1 MEWIAPVCFSALG
14 VQLMV
19 LSSAQAAA
27 VADDSQRGAAASVR
41 AADGKRVGRGAGFTG
56 TYRLLVRGKNINGNT
71 LLATDYLNHF
81 NEIIMLLE
89 MVPSMP
95 ECFEDAL
102 EWQPKS
108 YADHFRDSCFSD
120 AELAILAYENAPRNY
135 RQAFDAT
142 IDQMDR
148 LVLEALPRIKKLV
161 EAGEDGPLQ
170 LGIDGVTRKLESFVD
185 VASSIINGNMDTLD
199 QAQIDKVMNG

>member
-1 MEWIAPVCFSALG
+1 
-14 VQLMV
+14 MV
-19 LSSAQAAA
+19 SSSSQVA
-27 VADDSQRGAAASVR
+27 VAPESGAPKPST
-41 AADGKRVGRGAGFTG
+41 RGAGFTG
-56 TYRLLVRGKNINGNT
+56 TYRLLVRGKNINQNT

-95 ECFEDAL
+95 ECFEDAAA
-102 EWQPKS
+102 WQPKS

-120 AELAILAYENAPRNY
+120 AELAILAYENAPANY

-142 IDQMDR
+142 IEQMDR
-148 LVLEALPRIKKLV
+148 LVLEAMPRIKALI
-161 EAGEDGPLQ
+161 EAGDEGPLQ
-170 LGIDGVTRKLESFVD
+170 VGVENVTRKLQSFVD

-199 QAQIDKVMNG
+199 QAQIDQVMKA

>member
-1 MEWIAPVCFSALG
+1 MVSNSTKAL
-14 VQLMV
+14 
-19 LSSAQAAA
+19 ATAE
-27 VADDSQRGAAASVR
+27 ADDGAAAGAKPGGATAS
-41 AADGKRVGRGAGFTG
+41 AARTAGYTG
-56 TYRLLVRGKNINGNT
+56 TYRLLVRGKNINQNT

-95 ECFEDAL
+95 ECYADAA
-102 EWQPKS
+102 EWRPKS

-120 AELAILAYENAPRNY
+120 AELAILAYENAPANY

-142 IDQMDR
+142 VAAMDR
-148 LVLEALPRIKKLV
+148 LVLEAMPRIKKLID
-161 EAGEDGPLQ
+161 AGEEGPLQ
-170 LGIDGVTRKLESFVD
+170 VGVEGVTRKLQSFVD

>member
-1 MEWIAPVCFSALG
+1 MAPAKP
-14 VQLMV
+14 
-19 LSSAQAAA
+19 AA
-27 VADDSQRGAAASVR
+27 
-41 AADGKRVGRGAGFTG
+41 KGAGFTG
-56 TYRLLVRGKNINGNT
+56 TYRLLVKGKNINQNT

-95 ECFEDAL
+95 ECYDDAA

-108 YADHFRDSCFSD
+108 YAQHFRDSCFSD
-120 AELAILAYENAPRNY
+120 AELAILAYENAPENY

-142 IDQMDR
+142 IEQMDR
-148 LVLEALPRIKKLV
+148 LVLEAMPRIKSLI
-161 EAGEDGPLQ
+161 ETGDEGPLQ
-170 LGIDGVTRKLESFVD
+170 LGVEGVTRKLQSFVD

-199 QAQIDKVMNG
+199 QRQIDQVMNG

>member
-1 MEWIAPVCFSALG
+1 MVSSSSQALAGTERKAENSAGCGPAPVKA
-14 VQLMV
+14 
-19 LSSAQAAA
+19 
-27 VADDSQRGAAASVR
+27 RKPGA
-41 AADGKRVGRGAGFTG
+41 RGAGFTG
-56 TYRLLVRGKNINGNT
+56 TYRLLVKGKNINQNT

-95 ECFEDAL
+95 ECYEDAAV
-102 EWQPKS
+102 WKPKT

-120 AELAILAYENAPRNY
+120 AELAILAYENAPENY

-142 IDQMDR
+142 IEQMDR
-148 LVLEALPRIKKLV
+148 LVLEAMPRIKILI
-161 EAGEDGPLQ
+161 EAGDEGPLQ
-170 LGIDGVTRKLESFVD
+170 VGIESVTRKLESFVD

-199 QAQIDKVMNG
+199 QGQIDQVMNG

>member
-1 MEWIAPVCFSALG
+1 MVSSSQQAL
-14 VQLMV
+14 
-19 LSSAQAAA
+19 AAA
-27 VADDSQRGAAASVR
+27 ESTSPAESAGDTGTKSVR
-41 AADGKRVGRGAGFTG
+41 DRKVNSKGAGFTG
-56 TYRLLVRGKNINGNT
+56 TYRLLVKGKNINENT

-95 ECFEDAL
+95 ECYDDAA

-120 AELAILAYENAPRNY
+120 AELAILAYENAPQNY
-135 RQAFDAT
+135 RQAFDT
-142 IDQMDR
+142 TVEQMDR
-148 LVLEALPRIKKLV
+148 LVLEAMPRIRGLI
-161 EAGEDGPLQ
+161 EAGAEGPLQ
-170 LGIDGVTRKLESFVD
+170 LGVDSVTRKLQSFVD

-199 QAQIDKVMNG
+199 QSQIDQVMNGR

>member
-1 MEWIAPVCFSALG
+1 MTSPG
-14 VQLMV
+14 T
-19 LSSAQAAA
+19 QAMPAEGETA
-27 VADDSQRGAAASVR
+27 ESTPDKTADSEASKK
-41 AADGKRVGRGAGFTG
+41 GTGFTG
-56 TYRLLVRGKNINGNT
+56 TYRLLVRGKNINENT

-81 NEIIMLLE
+81 NEIIMMLE

-95 ECFEDAL
+95 DCYEDCL

-120 AELAILAYENAPRNY
+120 AELAILAYENAPENY

-142 IDQMDR
+142 VDQMNRLIADAMPKIKTLIDQ
-148 LVLEALPRIKKLV
+148 
-161 EAGEDGPLQ
+161 GEEGPLQ
-170 LGIDGVTRKLESFVD
+170 LGVEGVTRKLQSFVD

-199 QAQIDKVMNG
+199 QDQIDRVMNG

>member
-1 MEWIAPVCFSALG
+1 
-14 VQLMV
+14 MV
-19 LSSAQAAA
+19 STASQAVDGAEDTGSDAA
-27 VADDSQRGAAASVR
+27 SEGAAKQAEGT
-41 AADGKRVGRGAGFTG
+41 AKGAGFTG
-56 TYRLLVRGKNINGNT
+56 TYRLLVRGKNINENT

-95 ECFEDAL
+95 ECYEDAA

-120 AELAILAYENAPRNY
+120 AELAILAYENAPANY

-142 IDQMDR
+142 IEQMDR
-148 LVLEALPRIKKLV
+148 MVLEAMPRIKGLID
-161 EAGEDGPLQ
+161 AGEEGPLQ
-170 LGIDGVTRKLESFVD
+170 LAVEGLTRKLQSFVD

-199 QAQIDKVMNG
+199 QAQIDKVMND

>member
-1 MEWIAPVCFSALG
+1 
-14 VQLMV
+14 MV
-19 LSSAQAAA
+19 SSASPAVPA
-27 VADDSQRGAAASVR
+27 VADKESEDAAAP
-41 AADGKRVGRGAGFTG
+41 AGKGAEKDARGAGFTG
-56 TYRLLVRGKNINGNT
+56 TYRLLVRGKNINENT

-95 ECFEDAL
+95 ECYEDAA

-108 YADHFRDSCFSD
+108 YAQHFRDSCFSD
-120 AELAILAYENAPRNY
+120 AELAILAYENAPPNY

-142 IDQMDR
+142 IEQMDR
-148 LVLEALPRIKKLV
+148 LVIDSLPRVKALID
-161 EAGEDGPLQ
+161 AGDEGRLEDSVQSL
-170 LGIDGVTRKLESFVD
+170 TRKLQSFVD

-199 QAQIDKVMNG
+199 QTQIDKVMNG